1 MLYFRRFNYQV
12 TKTKILMK
20 NLSIAKNK
28 MINTLKEEEW
38 KCCMIKSKEGLKLK
52 NLTLIGEKSQ
62 LKSNIKVQDFK
73 KKNKSLLNGI
83 FLSL

>member
-1 MLYFRRFNYQV
+1 
-12 TKTKILMK
+12 MK